1 MPPFNNIIC
10 QSRVQLSLKTWN
22 SCSESSA
29 VEGRNFVANT
39 KASTMTDVEE
49 TIKFEPKS
57 LVIKILIYT
66 VVLLVG
72 AAVFM
77 ELERGKGEA
86 ITGKS
91 EATKLKESLAEKYNI
106 SSTDM
111 SLLETA
117 FEQESNARADAE
129 RLSRWTYSNSVF
141 FAFTIMTTI
150 GKNC

>member
-1 MPPFNNIIC
+1 
-10 QSRVQLSLKTWN
+10 
-22 SCSESSA
+22 
-29 VEGRNFVANT
+29 
-39 KASTMTDVEE
+39 MTDVEE

-57 LVIKILIYT
+57 LAIKILIYS

-77 ELERGKGEA
+77 ELERGNGKA
-86 ITGKS
+86 TTGKS

-117 FEQESNARADAE
+117 FEQE
-129 RLSRWTYSNSVF
+129 
-141 FAFTIMTTI
+141 
-150 GKNC
+150 